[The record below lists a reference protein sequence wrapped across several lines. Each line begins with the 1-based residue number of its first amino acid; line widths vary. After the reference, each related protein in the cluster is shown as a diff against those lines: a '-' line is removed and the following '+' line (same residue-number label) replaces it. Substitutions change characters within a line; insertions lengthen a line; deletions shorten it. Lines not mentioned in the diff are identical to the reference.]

1 MTTSTKSSSKNS
13 GLPTRHGQR
22 WSPEELGELLD
33 GIKRGLDLDQLACNH
48 QRSRSGISAA
58 AARLLPEQMR
68 PATRTHSIAVLAQ
81 YLLQQQKSPQTSATD
96 KVPTD
101 SVFQREPSLIQQGAS
116 ASEPPASSTSGFT
129 ATIEVSS
136 SKVQD
141 APTADEALLVDHT
154 DVPML
159 VAVAIE
165 SLSNKRDR
173 EVLEM
178 RLGVD
183 SQRMTLARIGKEW
196 GVTRER
202 VRQIQERALKRLAA
216 RARREGTAGASLRRL
231 INESSADSSASAPWL
246 IEAAR
251 SGFNTALPLALK
263 FMLRA
268 AGFPKSE
275 VENAIQLQCGF
286 ERSRRTETRVTA
298 SRFKAADKVANKVS
312 QWLSQCD
319 WPDHIRP
326 PPPIED
332 LWALREVGDTD
343 IAGSY
348 HSDKLGRSVQYE
360 SGLELDVMS
369 LLEKSEQVAYYQEQP
384 AAIRYAFGKKHYDYY
399 PDLLFAT
406 TDGRCALV
414 EVKPTS
420 QMALSINR
428 AKASAARAWAH
439 ARGWGWLVMNERH
452 TFQQVAQLGLPAEKR
467 LSLDRELQERG
478 SITWKD
484 TPSLRTR
491 YGLSTLELTAYII
504 QSDAE
509 LDRSY
514 RITHR
519 SDRALNRPDFL
530 EGRVV

>member
-1 MTTSTKSSSKNS
+1 MTKSAKSSSKNS

-33 GIKRGLDLDQLACNH
+33 GIKRGLDLDQLACSH

-58 AARLLPEQMR
+58 AARLLPEQLR
-68 PATRTHSIAVLAQ
+68 PATRTHSVAVLAQ
-81 YLLQQQKSPQTSATD
+81 YLLQQQKSQQPSTTD

-101 SVFQREPSLIQQGAS
+101 SVPESEAGLIRQGSPKDEPLASTANGLI
-116 ASEPPASSTSGFT
+116 

-136 SKVQD
+136 PKEQGEPAEDD
-141 APTADEALLVDHT
+141 ALSVHHT
-154 DVPML
+154 DAPML
-159 VAVAIE
+159 VAAAIE
-165 SLSNKRDR
+165 GLSNKRDR
-173 EVLEM
+173 EVLEL
-178 RLGVD
+178 RLGTD
-183 SQRMTLARIGKEW
+183 GQRLTLARIGKEW

-231 INESSADSSASAPWL
+231 INASSADSDASAPWL
-246 IEAAR
+246 IEVAHN
-251 SGFNTALPLALK
+251 GFDTALPLALK

-275 VENAIQLQCGF
+275 VESTIRLLCGI
-286 ERSRRTETRVTA
+286 ERSRQTKARTAA
-298 SRFKAADKVANKVS
+298 SRFAAAGRVASKVS

-326 PPPIED
+326 PPPIEE
-332 LWALREVGDTD
+332 LCALREVEGTD

-348 HSDKLGRSVQYE
+348 HSDKLGRAVQYE

-399 PDLLFAT
+399 PDLLLAT
-406 TDGRCALV
+406 TDGRCVLV

-428 AKASAARAWAH
+428 AKARAARVWAH

-452 TFQQVAQLGLPAEKR
+452 TFRQIAQLELSAEKR
-467 LSLDRELQERG
+467 SSLDRELRERG
-478 SITWKD
+478 SITWKE
-484 TPSLRTR
+484 TPNLRTR
-491 YGLSTLELTAYII
+491 YGLSALELTAYII

-514 RITHR
+514 RITAR
-519 SDRALNRPDFL
+519 GDRAS
-530 EGRVV
+530 

>member
-1 MTTSTKSSSKNS
+1 MTTSTKSSSENP

-22 WSPEELGELLD
+22 WSLEELRELLD
-33 GIKRGLDLDQLACNH
+33 GIRRGMDLDQLAWNH

-68 PATRTHSIAVLAQ
+68 PATRTQSVAVLAE
-81 YLLQQQKSPQTSATD
+81 YLLQQQKSQQTSTID
-96 KVPTD
+96 KGPIDLVLQ
-101 SVFQREPSLIQQGAS
+101 SEPGLIQQGSPACKHS
-116 ASEPPASSTSGFT
+116 ASSANGFIG
-129 ATIEVSS
+129 TIEVSS
-136 SKVQD
+136 LKGQEEP
-141 APTADEALLVDHT
+141 AADEALSVERS

-159 VAVAIE
+159 VAIAIE

-178 RLGVD
+178 RLGVHG
-183 SQRMTLARIGKEW
+183 QRMTLARIGKEW

-202 VRQIQERALKRLAA
+202 VHQIQERALKRLAA
-216 RARREGTAGASLRRL
+216 RTRHEGTAGASLRRL
-231 INESSADSSASAPWL
+231 INESSADSSTSAPWL
-246 IEAAR
+246 IEVAR
-251 SGFNTALPLALK
+251 SGFDTALPLALK
-263 FMLRA
+263 FVLRA

-275 VENAIQLQCGF
+275 VERVIQLLCGI
-286 ERSRRTETRVTA
+286 ERSRRTETRATT
-298 SRFKAADKVANKVS
+298 SRFKADEKVATKVS
-312 QWLSQCD
+312 QWLSECD

-326 PPPIED
+326 PPPIEE

-343 IAGSY
+343 TAGSF
-348 HSDKLGRSVQYE
+348 HSDKLGRAVQYE

-384 AAIRYAFGKKHYDYY
+384 AAIRYAFGKKHCDYY

-406 TDGRCALV
+406 IDGSCVLV
-414 EVKPTS
+414 KVKPTS

-439 ARGWGWLVMNERH
+439 ARGWGWLIMNERH
-452 TFQQVAQLGLPAEKR
+452 TFRQIAQLELSAEKR
-467 LSLDRELQERG
+467 SSLDRELQERG

-484 TPSLRTR
+484 TPSLRAR
-491 YGLSTLELTAYII
+491 YSLSTLELTAYII

-514 RITHR
+514 RIKPR
-519 SDRALNRPDFL
+519 SDRAS
-530 EGRVV
+530 